1 MIRLYARFN
10 LTHLITLLVAY
21 SCSGSLLVKGD
32 SFPESSYLIQPGQT
46 NLPTVHPEITKRD
59 IDRNQTDSNGKSF
72 LFSED
77 EKENKKNQQ
86 EFNESQPERQSS
98 TNKQKEQV
106 NQPVRFSGRKLLR
119 EIKYIGELQRKD
131 VFLQLKG
138 NALVKKQTAYFSGPL
153 LQILGKNTEVIVSP
167 GTMKIRERKDNV
179 TLNAGFGRYTK
190 VDERA
195 IAGGKPVIRYYKEGH
210 EKFLQIKSFE
220 MERLF
225 KDFISTS
232 WGNVR
237 FKDNDYKGT
246 ADKAV
251 YLEKEELLY
260 LYGNPIIYN
269 RDNVFLADEIIVDR
283 KKDIVTLL
291 GKVELDLSV
300 TGQDKS
306 GSRAYFTGDKA
317 VFEQESVETREQKIY
332 IKSMAANKAQ
342 MFQES
347 FSAESR
353 EFLILGDDQELVV
366 ARYEVVAESIED
378 RTQIFC
384 ELLRFNQLNGEY
396 LSESAP
402 TLAGDILR
410 PNLLFFDEKRKPESL
425 VISDELIRITE
436 DDLTQARGD
445 VETVIFEEDEK
456 ELKMGARLK
465 SSFADYNDEL
475 RTVTLLGDPSVERG
489 QGVFYSDKI
498 LIYPDK
504 RSFELLGQVRGSLP

>member
-1 MIRLYARFN
+1 MIRLYVRFN
-10 LTHLITLLVAY
+10 LILPFTLLVTV

-32 SFPESSYLIQPGQT
+32 SFPESDYLIQPDQT
-46 NLPTVHPEITKRD
+46 DFPSVHPEIIKRD
-59 IDRNQTDSNGKSF
+59 IDRNQTDLNGKSF
-72 LFSED
+72 LFSKD
-77 EKENKKNQQ
+77 EEENKKNQQ
-86 EFNESQPERQSS
+86 EFNPSQPDRQNS
-98 TNKQKEQV
+98 TDKEEEQG
-106 NQPVRFSGRKLLR
+106 NQPIRFSGRKLLR
-119 EIKYIGELQRKD
+119 EIKFIGELERED

-153 LQILGKNTEVIVSP
+153 LQILGRNTDVIVSP
-167 GTMKIRERKDNV
+167 GAMKIRERKDNV

-190 VDERA
+190 IDERA
-195 IAGGKPVIRYYKEGH
+195 IAGGKPVIRYFQEGH

-225 KDFISTS
+225 KESISTS

-260 LYGNPIIYN
+260 LYGNPVIYN

-291 GKVELDLSV
+291 GQVEIDLYV
-300 TGQDKS
+300 TGQDKN

-317 VFEQESVETREQKIY
+317 VFEQESVESSEQKIHLE
-332 IKSMAANKAQ
+332 SRTENKAQ

-347 FSAESR
+347 FSAEAK
-353 EFLILGDDQELVV
+353 EFLILGDDQEIVIGL
-366 ARYEVVAESIED
+366 YEVIAESIED

-384 ELLRFNQLNGEY
+384 ELLRFNQQNGEY

-402 TLAGDILR
+402 TVAGDMVR

-425 VISDELIRITE
+425 VISDEIIRITE

-456 ELKMGARLK
+456 EPKMGARLK